1 MGKRRRRSY
10 NSEATLRC
18 AGQCLHGGRCV
29 AAAGGVC
36 ACTPG
41 RGGARC
47 ERYVGHDTACAAR
60 ACPPPALCAWR
71 PDGTYALQA
80 STPGR
85 GGARCE
91 RYVGHD
97 TAWAALAC
105 PPPALCAWRPDG
117 TYALQASTPGHVG
130 ARYDRYVG
138 HDTACAAFACPSPA
152 LCAWRPDGTY
162 ALQAS
167 THGRGGERYVDHDT
181 ACAALACPP
190 PALCAWR
197 PDGTYALQAS
207 TPARGGARC
216 ARYVGHDPTRHD
228 PLGPGEAYCAC
239 LDGARCSPPGPAL
252 GGGVGGGGGGGR
264 GGAAGA
270 WSAALLTL
278 LSLLLLVLAAL
289 YLLHRRRRGAFVHA
303 RLSDN
308 VEINNPMYL
317 AGEDELEPRTEPPT
331 NGGNHFANPVY
342 ESMYSPQDVNPTEER
357 ANLLEES
364 SPARL

>member
-10 NSEATLRC
+10 NSEASLRC

-36 ACTPG
+36 ACPAG

-47 ERYVGHDTACAAR
+47 ERYVG
-60 ACPPPALCAWR
+60 
-71 PDGTYALQA
+71 
-80 STPGR
+80 
-85 GGARCE
+85 
-91 RYVGHD
+91 
-97 TAWAALAC
+97 
-105 PPPALCAWRPDG
+105 
-117 TYALQASTPGHVG
+117 
-130 ARYDRYVG
+130 
-138 HDTACAAFACPSPA
+138 
-152 LCAWRPDGTY
+152 
-162 ALQAS
+162 
-167 THGRGGERYVDHDT
+167 HDT

-197 PDGTYALQAS
+197 PD
-207 TPARGGARC
+207 
-216 ARYVGHDPTRHD
+216 DD

-239 LDGARCSPPGPAL
+239 LDGARCSPPGAAL
-252 GGGVGGGGGGGR
+252 GGSAAGGGT
-264 GGAAGA
+264 AGA

-308 VEINNPMYL
+308 VEISNPMYL

-342 ESMYSPQDVNPTEER
+342 ESMYSPQDANPTEER